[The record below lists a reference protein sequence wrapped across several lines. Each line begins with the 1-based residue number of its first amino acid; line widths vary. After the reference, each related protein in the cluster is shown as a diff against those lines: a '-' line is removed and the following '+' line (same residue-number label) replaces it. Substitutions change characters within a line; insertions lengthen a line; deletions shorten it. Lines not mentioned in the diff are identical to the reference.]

1 MDQTAL
7 IREKVDIISL
17 ISEFVPLKKTGR
29 NFKANCPFHQENTP
43 SFVVSPERQIWHC
56 FGCQKGGD
64 CYTFLMEYEHLEFPE
79 ALRLLA
85 KRTGVELVSSNFDTE
100 NSSKKELLYRL
111 NAFSSEYYH
120 YILMKHPAGKK
131 AREYLIEERKIH
143 EKVLETFKVGYSPI
157 VSTSLVTYLQKKKNA
172 KAQDLID
179 AGLAVQR
186 YGRIEDF
193 FSNRIMF
200 PLIDHRDNVTGFS
213 GRVLTAD
220 ARGPKYINTRDTFV
234 YHKGD
239 QFFGFH
245 IAKETIKKTQ
255 QAMLVEGEF
264 DVLSCFQEGITNVL
278 AIKGTALTEHQAAL
292 LARFAQTVAI
302 CFDGDSAGQEAI
314 KRSLGVLEKK
324 RLTTSVV
331 LSPNG
336 KDPDEALKKDPYG
349 FKKALKAD
357 VPVYDYLLTQAVS
370 TVDLHTASGKKEV
383 TDTMLP
389 LLMQIENEIIKE
401 HYLKKLSAA
410 VDTTYESLMKELTR
424 REKKTDV
431 VSTPITAQVK
441 RSREEMLEEYLVALV
456 LQAEN
461 PKHALEAA
469 IAVLSD
475 SLTKERA
482 YQKIMHQLLA
492 YFTKHHVF
500 DGKQFG
506 QEMPPELVEAYN
518 KSYLFSVPP
527 MIDEVKYLQELKNVA
542 EQLRTLYLKKRLQ
555 TIAIEIKQKE
565 KDGGEVDSL
574 KEAYS
579 ELANLLEK

>member
-85 KRTGVELVSSNFDTE
+85 KRTGVELISSTFDSE

-120 YILMKHPAGKK
+120 YILMKHSAGKK

-143 EKVLETFKVGYSPI
+143 EKVLETFKVGYSPVI
-157 VSTSLVTYLQKKKNA
+157 ANSLVSYLQKKKNA

-220 ARGPKYINTRDTFV
+220 ARGPKYINTRDTLV

-292 LARFAQTVAI
+292 LSRFAQTVTI
-302 CFDGDSAGQEAI
+302 CFDGDMAGQEAI
-314 KRSLGVLEKK
+314 KRSLSVLEKK
-324 RLTTSVV
+324 HMTTSVV

-336 KDPDEALKKDPYG
+336 KDPDEALKNDPYG

-357 VPVYDYLLTQAVS
+357 VPVYDYLLTQTVSAVDS
-370 TVDLHTASGKKEV
+370 HTASGKKEI

-424 REKKTDV
+424 REKKINV
-431 VSTPITAQVK
+431 APTPLTAQVK

-461 PKHALEAA
+461 PKLALERA
-469 IAVLSD
+469 IAILSD

-492 YFTKHHVF
+492 YFTKYHVF

-506 QEMPPELVEAYN
+506 QDMPTELIEAYN

-527 MIDEVKYLQELKNVA
+527 MTDEAKYLLEVENVA
-542 EQLRTLYLKKRLQ
+542 EQLRMLYLKKRLQ